1 MENQWSKTVKNMV
14 WAFIDQSTTV
24 DHKLEYFL
32 PRYHKIQLLIQKLH
46 ILKNSLKVKTGQK
59 FIKTYSLQ
67 LVVQQFENLVEQVE
81 QYLV

>member
-1 MENQWSKTVKNMV
+1 M
-14 WAFIDQSTTV
+14 
-24 DHKLEYFL
+24 Y
-32 PRYHKIQLLIQKLH
+32 
-46 ILKNSLKVKTGQK
+46 KNSLKTGQK

>member
-1 MENQWSKTVKNMV
+1 MC
-14 WAFIDQSTTV
+14 
-24 DHKLEYFL
+24 
-32 PRYHKIQLLIQKLH
+32 
-46 ILKNSLKVKTGQK
+46 KNSLKAGQK

>member
-1 MENQWSKTVKNMV
+1 MC
-14 WAFIDQSTTV
+14 
-24 DHKLEYFL
+24 
-32 PRYHKIQLLIQKLH
+32 
-46 ILKNSLKVKTGQK
+46 KNSLKTEQK